1 MNKITRSQLKLH
13 EQAEELLWG
22 SDKLLTHDEVA
33 FCLEHWD
40 PRALSGKHVA
50 KNQAYFTPL
59 PLALDTALYVGG
71 EGRRVVD
78 IGAGIGRLAY
88 GVLCANRWST
98 QVQVTAV
105 ELNAEYVKVGQRLLP
120 EVNWVQAD
128 FYDQATWL
136 ALPQFDE
143 AISNPPFGD
152 VVTDCD
158 TDWIGYRA
166 PAGLMAAEIGLKVT
180 RLGITMI
187 LPQTYTP
194 YRFSGRVSGQNI
206 TTNNHVR
213 ALAQFMARHPQM
225 DWGHLSLDA
234 DLPGYKAGWRGASPV
249 VEIVALTDRDAER
262 LARPRPT
269 PTTQRPMIP
278 IPRPRLVG
286 LEA

>member
-1 MNKITRSQLKLH
+1 M
-13 EQAEELLWG
+13 
-22 SDKLLTHDEVA
+22 
-33 FCLEHWD
+33 
-40 PRALSGKHVA
+40 
-50 KNQAYFTPL
+50 
-59 PLALDTALYVGG
+59 DTALYVGG

-88 GVLCANRWST
+88 GVLCSNRWST

-128 FYDQATWL
+128 FYDKVTWL

-158 TDWIGYRA
+158 TDWLGYRG

-194 YRFSGRVSGQNI
+194 YRFSGRMSGQNI

-234 DLPGYKAGWRGASPV
+234 DLPDYKSGWRGASPV
-249 VEIVALTDRDAER
+249 VEIVSLTDRDGER
-262 LARPRPT
+262 LARPQPV
-269 PTTQRPMIP
+269 TQRPMIS

-286 LEA
+286 LET

>member
-1 MNKITRSQLKLH
+1 MSKITRSQLKLH
-13 EQAEELLWG
+13 EQAEQLLWG
-22 SDKLLTHDEVA
+22 SDTPLTHDEVA

-40 PRALSGKHVA
+40 PRALAGKHVA

-59 PLALDTALYVGG
+59 PLAMDTALYVGG

-78 IGAGIGRLAY
+78 IGAGIGRLAH

-120 EVNWVQAD
+120 EVTWVQAD

-158 TDWIGYRA
+158 TDWLGYRG
-166 PAGLMAAEIGLKVT
+166 PAGLMAAAIGLKVT

-194 YRFSGRVSGQNI
+194 YRFSGRVPGQNI
-206 TTNNHVR
+206 MARTHLR
-213 ALAQFMARHPQM
+213 ALEQFMAKHPQM

-234 DLPGYKAGWRGASPV
+234 EYPDYKGGWRGASPV
-249 VEIVALTDRDAER
+249 VEIVALTDQDVER
-262 LARPRPT
+262 LTRPRPV
-269 PTTQRPMIP
+269 TQRTAIA

-286 LEA
+286 LET

>member
-1 MNKITRSQLKLH
+1 
-13 EQAEELLWG
+13 
-22 SDKLLTHDEVA
+22 
-33 FCLEHWD
+33 
-40 PRALSGKHVA
+40 VA

-59 PLALDTALYVGG
+59 PLALDTALYVGS
-71 EGRRVVD
+71 EGRQVVD

-88 GVLCANRWST
+88 GVVCANRWST

-152 VVTDCD
+152 VVTNRD
-158 TDWIGYRA
+158 TDWLGYRG

-194 YRFSGRVSGQNI
+194 DRFSGRMSGQNI
-206 TTNNHVR
+206 STNNHVR

-234 DLPGYKAGWRGASPV
+234 DLPDYKSGWRG
-249 VEIVALTDRDAER
+249 L
-262 LARPRPT
+262 RPW
-269 PTTQRPMIP
+269 
-278 IPRPRLVG
+278 
-286 LEA
+286 